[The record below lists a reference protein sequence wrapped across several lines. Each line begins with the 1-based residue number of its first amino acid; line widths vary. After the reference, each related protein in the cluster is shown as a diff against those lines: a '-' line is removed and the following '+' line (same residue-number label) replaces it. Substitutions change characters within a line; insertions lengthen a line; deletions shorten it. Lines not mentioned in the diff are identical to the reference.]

1 MELSRFQT
9 IIEKFL
15 PKLQKLI
22 EFTNDKR
29 KALTYLHKTMLN
41 PLYSADGKWESASVN
56 TTYVA
61 ADYVA
66 MDSPV
71 APKNRDRVSAS
82 NGKLPKVAIER
93 QLKESELHNLHLV
106 ELMSDG
112 WKKVVKKFTDDG
124 TFCAVGID
132 EANEYAFLNGL
143 SNGLVL
149 IPDAN
154 DKNGNALRLNFGYLD
169 ANTFFPEK
177 AKTIYLPDFKRVI
190 EKADLDGNTII
201 KIGIS
206 KTRFDE
212 LRQTREAR
220 ELVANYEGRIYTDD
234 TSLPVPSAQK
244 FKDAFADDNNGITF
258 EVIDRSVVIERNG
271 KRKNVKPWNNDRII
285 FLCNEVV
292 GSLVYTETAEQ
303 LYKSDKAQYAVVDTF
318 KLVSIYHEINP
329 VYMEVTK
336 AQAMVAPIIEDV
348 DQIYVL
354 DLSSAQEVDASDE
367 GDGATDENITV
378 FGAQYSKE
386 KVVAALNALGVTAT
400 TSQKDETI
408 IKKVNALS
416 AEDQAKLKEA
426 LK

>member
-1 MELSRFQT
+1 MELSHFQD
-9 IIEKFL
+9 IIAKFY
-15 PKLQKLI
+15 PKLQNLI
-22 EFTNDKR
+22 ELINGNR
-29 KALTYLHKTMLN
+29 KNITYLHKTMLN

-66 MDSPV
+66 LDSPV

-82 NGKLPKVAIER
+82 NGKLPKVAIKRE
-93 QLKESELHNLHLV
+93 LKESELKNLQFVSLQ
-106 ELMSDG
+106 SDG
-112 WKKVVKKFTDDG
+112 WNRVVQKFAADAN
-124 TFCAVGID
+124 FCVVGID
-132 EANEYAFLNGL
+132 EANEYAFLNGF

-149 IPDAN
+149 IPDEN
-154 DKNGNALRLNFGYLD
+154 NGNALRLNFGYL
-169 ANTFFPEK
+169 AENTFYPSVQDK
-177 AKTIYLPDFKRVI
+177 MYIPDLKRVI
-190 EKADLDGNTII
+190 EKADLDGNTIT
-201 KIGIS
+201 KIELS

-212 LRQTREAR
+212 LRQTREAK

-234 TSLPVPSAQK
+234 TTLPTPSTSK
-244 FKDAFADDNNGITF
+244 FKEAFADDNNGI
-258 EVIDRSVVIERNG
+258 EIGIIDRSVIIEKNG
-271 KRKNVKPWNNDRII
+271 VRKSVKPWNNDRVI
-285 FLCNEVV
+285 FHCNDVV

-303 LYKSDKAQYAVVDTF
+303 LNQSKLAQYSVIDTF
-318 KLVSIYHEINP
+318 KLVSVYHEIEP
-329 VYMEVTK
+329 TFQEVTK
-336 AQAMVAPIIEDV
+336 CQAMVAPIIEDV

-354 DLSSAQEVDASDE
+354 DLASAQPLDASDE

-408 IKKVNALS
+408 IKKVNALN